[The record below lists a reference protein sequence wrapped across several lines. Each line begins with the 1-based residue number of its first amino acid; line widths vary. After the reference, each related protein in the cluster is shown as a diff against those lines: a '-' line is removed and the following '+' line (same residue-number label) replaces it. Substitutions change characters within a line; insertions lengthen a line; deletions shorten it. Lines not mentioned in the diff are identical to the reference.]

1 MPQEVRLGVIGCGVM
16 ARYHMNYF
24 PRIRG
29 LRFTAAADSDPR
41 ALEHTVKTQNVRGF
55 SDGLAL
61 LDSGLVD
68 AVLIATP
75 HYFHSVFAE
84 AAWPRGVH
92 VLTEK
97 PVAVT
102 ALAAQQVNQTHAR
115 FPKLLYAA
123 MFNQRTYSTWAKV
136 RELVRQGAVGEL
148 QRMSW
153 TVTTWFRPDAYYH
166 SGTWRATWA
175 GEGGGVLINQCPH
188 NLDLLQWIVGM
199 PVKVT
204 AQVGLGRYHD
214 IEVED
219 QVNAILEFANGA
231 TGTFVTSTG
240 EAPGTNRLE
249 IAGDRGRIVT
259 DGGPAIDLY
268 QTAASVRDFCRSCP
282 DPFAA
287 PPGAATRLETDGK
300 KPDHPMVMQN
310 FIDAIL
316 HGTPLLAQGEEGL
329 AGLELGNAMLMSGL
343 LHQTVPVPTDRPAY
357 DRMLQDLARRSHFDP
372 KAAAPARVNEAWQV
386 H

>member
-24 PRIRG
+24 PRLSG
-29 LRFTAAADSDPR
+29 LRFSAAADIDPR
-41 ALEHTVKTQNVRGF
+41 ALAHTVQTQNVRGF
-55 SDGLAL
+55 EDGLAL
-61 LDSGLVD
+61 LDSGLID

-75 HYFHSVFAE
+75 HYFHPLFTQ
-84 AAWPRGVH
+84 AAMSRGIH

-97 PVAVT
+97 PVAVS
-102 ALAAQQVNQTHAR
+102 ALAAQQVNQTHTR
-115 FPKLLYAA
+115 HPRVLYAV

-136 RELVRQGAVGEL
+136 RQLVQAGAVGEL
-148 QRMSW
+148 QRVSW
-153 TVTTWFRPDAYYH
+153 IVTTWFRPDAYYR

-175 GEGGGVLINQCPH
+175 GEGGGVLLNQCPH

-219 QVNAILEFANGA
+219 QVNAIFEFANGA
-231 TGTFVTSTG
+231 TGMFVTSTG
-240 EAPGTNRLE
+240 EAPGTSRLE

-259 DGGPAIDLY
+259 DGGPVIELY
-268 QTAASVRDFCRSCP
+268 ETAASVRDFCRTSP
-282 DPFAA
+282 DPFSA
-287 PPGAATRLETDGK
+287 PPGAATLIQTDGK
-300 KPDHPMVMQN
+300 KPDHPLVMQN

-316 HGTPLLAQGEEGL
+316 HGTPLLAAGEEGL
-329 AGLELGNAMLMSGL
+329 ASLELANAMLMSGL
-343 LHQTVPVPTDRPAY
+343 LHQTVPVPTDREAY
-357 DRMLQDLARRSHFDP
+357 DRMLKNLARQSRYDP
-372 KAAAPARVNEAWQV
+372 QTAGPARIDEAWQT